1 MKTKLILI
9 ILSALISMTFS
20 TAFAESEESEIDR
33 NPAQFVQNRELMERA
48 KSRNYKGGS
57 EEGELRVQA
66 QLPKPQRKIAPV
78 IDKKE
83 TDNESQDHD

>member
-20 TAFAESEESEIDR
+20 TALAENEESEADR
-33 NPAQFVQNRELMERA
+33 NPAQFVQNRELMEKA
-48 KSRNYKGGS
+48 KSRNYRGGS

-83 TDNESQDHD
+83 TDTESQDHD